1 MSDKSAET
9 MEDVLAEI
17 MTMLRDYGDVLR
29 RIDGRLNTMDASMEL
44 IRQNQATINKRESA
58 MEQQF
63 NERQNRMEEFLQSL
77 SRRVSALET
86 DLTPIPQPFT
96 GD

>member
-1 MSDKSAET
+1 MNDESNDT
-9 MEDVLAEI
+9 TEDVLVEI

-63 NERQNRMEEFLQSL
+63 NERQNRMEEFLQTL
-77 SRRVSALET
+77 ARRVSALET
-86 DLTPIPQPFT
+86 DLTPIPRPYT